1 MKTTSK
7 LNQETKKKKRSSI
20 AKVKYNNIIMFG
32 VYKLKRKLLPFLL
45 LFALIVAIVPTSAV
59 LASESGSAQIGDISY
74 ASLQEAFNAVPE
86 DGVQTTVT
94 LTNSI

>member
-1 MKTTSK
+1 M
-7 LNQETKKKKRSSI
+7 
-20 AKVKYNNIIMFG
+20 
-32 VYKLKRKLLPFLL
+32 
-45 LFALIVAIVPTSAV
+45 FALIVAIVPTSAV

-94 LTNSI
+94 LTNSIEISEMSDIVTLAAGKNIILNMNGQSITF

>member
-1 MKTTSK
+1 
-7 LNQETKKKKRSSI
+7 
-20 AKVKYNNIIMFG
+20 MFG

-94 LTNSI
+94 LTNSIEISEMSDIVTLAAGKNIILNMNGQSITF

>member
-1 MKTTSK
+1 
-7 LNQETKKKKRSSI
+7 
-20 AKVKYNNIIMFG
+20 MFG

-94 LTNSI
+94 LTNSIEISETVSYTHLDVYKRQSRRYSSLS

>member
-1 MKTTSK
+1 
-7 LNQETKKKKRSSI
+7 
-20 AKVKYNNIIMFG
+20 MFG

-94 LTNSI
+94 LTNRDVRYCYSGSRKKYNPEYEWSKYYF